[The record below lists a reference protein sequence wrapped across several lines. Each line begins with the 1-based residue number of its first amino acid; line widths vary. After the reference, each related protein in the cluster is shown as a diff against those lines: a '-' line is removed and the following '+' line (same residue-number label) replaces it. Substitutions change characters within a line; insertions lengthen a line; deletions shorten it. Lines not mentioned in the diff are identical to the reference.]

1 MPRLVMM
8 SGLPGSGKSTLS
20 KLLAERTGAKLLR
33 IDVFEQDLR
42 NQHGADFEV
51 GTRGYRQ
58 GYTLA
63 MQALRE
69 GRNVIADAVNAVDAA
84 RQGWRDVAAA
94 TDAEIVEIEILC
106 SDTEE
111 VRARLQTRDT
121 GIEGLAPVPL
131 SAVSTRPWEPNPNRQ
146 GVIDTSDKSITSCV
160 DALEQL
166 AFGPRL
172 TGGASRGNARL

>member
-20 KLLAERTGAKLLR
+20 QILADRSGATLLR

-42 NQHGADFEV
+42 NQHGVDFEV

-63 MQALRE
+63 MQHLRE
-69 GRNVIADAVNAVDAA
+69 GRNVIADAVNAVEAA

-111 VRARLQTRDT
+111 VRTRLQTRDT
-121 GIEGLAPVPL
+121 GIEGLAPVRL
-131 SAVSTRPWEPNPNRQ
+131 SAVSSRQWEPNSNRHAA
-146 GVIDTSDKSITSCV
+146 IDTAGKSVTSCV
-160 DALEQL
+160 HALEQL
-166 AFGPRL
+166 AFGS
-172 TGGASRGNARL
+172 T